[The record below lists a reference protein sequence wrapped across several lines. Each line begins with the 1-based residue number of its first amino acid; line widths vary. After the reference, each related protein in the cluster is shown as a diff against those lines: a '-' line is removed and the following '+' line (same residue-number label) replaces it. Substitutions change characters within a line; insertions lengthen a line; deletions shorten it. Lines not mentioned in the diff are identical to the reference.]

1 MRGHSGDEFE
11 VENMTNYRSRFRMA
25 LAANAILLAL
35 LALAVAAWWRMR
47 SPPIAPHAEAAASTS
62 APAAADP
69 PSVAA
74 EMAGPALGPVQLSPQ
89 RLQSIGVKTG
99 EVESRTVDDRIS
111 TTGNVTV
118 DETKL
123 AYVQLR
129 FSGYLQKVYIDSTYQ
144 YVRRGQPLFTIY
156 SPDLVST
163 EREYLLA
170 RQNQRQLAR
179 SADPEVARDANS
191 LVRAASARLAQ
202 WGIPEREINRLES
215 SGKVQQALEID
226 SPATGYITEREA
238 LPGKYA
244 DPSTRLYT
252 IADLSTV
259 WVYAQVFQN
268 DLGRIKAGDPATL
281 TVDTY
286 PGRAF
291 SGRVDFVY
299 PDIDMSTRTAR
310 VRLKFANPD
319 LKLMPGMFV
328 SAALEVPMGR
338 HEVIPAS
345 GVLQTGTRQIVF
357 VDHGG
362 GSLEPREV
370 ELGARVGDDYIV
382 LKGLKVGER
391 IVTSANF
398 LIDSESQ
405 LQAALGSFAPPPP
418 GAGAA
423 AAANVPH
430 AAIELTTEPTPPQP
444 GGNKLRVKLS
454 DANGSPVTG
463 AQVTATF
470 YMAAMPAM
478 GMAAM
483 RVSASL
489 ADRGGG
495 AYAGSVTLPSG
506 GTWQVT
512 LVAQKNGATVASQQ
526 LSLDAAG
533 GM

>member
-1 MRGHSGDEFE
+1 
-11 VENMTNYRSRFRMA
+11 MTNYRSRFHLA
-25 LAANAILLAL
+25 LAANAVLLAL
-35 LALAVAAWWRMR
+35 LASAAAWWWHSR
-47 SPPIAPHAEAAASTS
+47 SLASPAHAESS
-62 APAAADP
+62 AVESATTAQG
-69 PSVAA
+69 PSSPSAA
-74 EMAGPALGPVQLSPQ
+74 EATGPALGPVQLSAQ
-89 RLQSIGVKTG
+89 RLQSIGVKIG
-99 EVESRTVDDRIS
+99 EVESRLVNDRIA
-111 TTGNVTV
+111 TTGNVAV
-118 DETKL
+118 DERKL

-129 FSGYLQKVYIDSTYQ
+129 FSGYLQKVYVNSTYQ

-179 SADPEVARDANS
+179 SADPEVARDAAS
-191 LVRAASARLAQ
+191 LVRAAWARLAQ
-202 WGIPEREINRLES
+202 WGIPEREIKRLES
-215 SGKVQQALEID
+215 NGQVQQALEID
-226 SPATGYITEREA
+226 SPATGYVTEREA
-238 LPGKYA
+238 LPNKFA
-244 DPSTRLYT
+244 DPNTRLYT
-252 IADLSTV
+252 IADLSTI
-259 WVYAQVFQN
+259 WVFAQVFQN
-268 DLGRIKAGDPATL
+268 DLGRIKVGDPATL

-286 PGRAF
+286 PGRTF
-291 SGRVDFVY
+291 SGRVDFIY
-299 PDIDMSTRTAR
+299 PDLDMTTRTAR
-310 VRLKFANPD
+310 VRLKFGNPD

-328 SAALEVPMGR
+328 SVALEVPMGR
-338 HEVIPAS
+338 HEVIPAG

-362 GSLEPREV
+362 GNLEPREV

-382 LKGLKVGER
+382 LKGLKAGER

-405 LQAALGSFAPPPP
+405 LQAALGSFTPPPP

-423 AAANVPH
+423 SAATAPPAN
-430 AAIELTTEPTPPQP
+430 IELSTDPSPPQS
-444 GGNKLRVKLS
+444 GSNRLTAKLS
-454 DANGSPVTG
+454 GTNGLPITG
-463 AQVTATF
+463 ARVTATF
-470 YMAAMPAM
+470 FMAAMPAM

-495 AYAGSVTLPSG
+495 AYAGTVALPSG

-512 LVAQKNGATVASQQ
+512 LIARKNGTILATRQ
-526 LSLDAAG
+526 LSVDAAG